1 LNAVSKPNPF
11 VILDLNQSASS
22 EEIRRAWRLQAR
34 KLHPDSGG
42 THARM
47 VELNWALAEALAST
61 KSNEQ
66 RVPSFIHRDVSVF
79 TISAPIGTA
88 WKSLELVAAESGSVI
103 HAEPL
108 ESIEFTL
115 HDSSID
121 GALQA
126 WCRCSLVPEAGGVTV
141 NVEVGSAASSSVGL
155 LDSVREHLVDALN
168 ALDWS

>member
-1 LNAVSKPNPF
+1 LNAVVEPNPF
-11 VILDLNQSASS
+11 VVLGLNQSATH

-47 VELNWALAEALAST
+47 VELNWALAEALSST
-61 KSNEQ
+61 NEIEK
-66 RVPSFIHRDVSVF
+66 RFPSFVRHDVSVF
-79 TISAPIGTA
+79 TIAAPIGAA
-88 WKSLELVAAESGSVI
+88 WRSLELVAAQSGAVI
-103 HAEPL
+103 HAEPP

-121 GALQA
+121 GALQS
-126 WCRCSLVPEAGGVTV
+126 WCRCSLVVEAGSVTV
-141 NVEVGSAASSSVGL
+141 NVEVGAAGVMSPAL
-155 LDSVREHLVDALN
+155 MDSVRDHLVSALN